1 MLAHDTNKQTVMWEG
16 WMSELNFVSPKR
28 KRIFLGKQKVSY
40 HALGKSQGKQE
51 MSSRKKKKYILPCK
65 KKKIPTLT

>member
-1 MLAHDTNKQTVMWEG
+1 
-16 WMSELNFVSPKR
+16 MSELNFVSPKR

-51 MSSRKKKKYILPCK
+51 MSSRKKKKSIFYLVK
-65 KKKIPTLT
+65 KRKYQHLHNKKIV